1 MKRDDDRQ
9 GTMVRLD
16 EYLHAYTL
24 EKKKTESNVFHD
36 AMLCNRW
43 KVQRLFSGESQRK
56 FQEYIYIYTF
66 ASVIFKK
73 QYVYII
79 IYHHLKNVKT
89 MRWIVM
95 IEYWID
101 EIYDWSLWHAHA
113 WALRPM
119 PSSFSGSSVETN
131 FFVFSLEWQQMRSS
145 IYVCE
150 WKKEATCSTIWNI
163 VESKRH

>member
-1 MKRDDDRQ
+1 MNTHMHIPER
-9 GTMVRLD
+9 
-16 EYLHAYTL
+16 
-24 EKKKTESNVFHD
+24 KKKTESNVFHD

-43 KVQRLFSGESQRK
+43 KVQRLFNNKSQRE
-56 FQEYIYIYTF
+56 FQEYGYIYIYIYF
-66 ASVIFKK
+66 CFVNLRK

-79 IYHHLKNVKT
+79 IYHHLKNIKT

-113 WALRPM
+113 WALRPT

-145 IYVCE
+145 I
-150 WKKEATCSTIWNI
+150 
-163 VESKRH
+163 